1 MKPVLC
7 LKRADCTDFNDAYI
21 HDVINVQ
28 FVCPLPN
35 SSFPLFQVPRNSP
48 EHMLFLSFLPSV
60 RDMQESNCKKFDVAV
75 VGGGVVGCAILHEF
89 TSLGLSCILCEKE
102 ENLVSG
108 ASSGNSGTLHTGFD
122 APLDSLELQCL
133 QRARGLNERFF
144 YNNNIPFRKSGG
156 FIVAWDEKDLDKLP
170 ELVAKAHEAGVTDV
184 RQVTA
189 DELLQK
195 EPELSHKA
203 LGAVFVPG
211 ESLVDPWKVP
221 ITLANIALTQNATIL
236 TSCHVTGGKRQD
248 NHFWQLSTSKGPIT
262 ASVVINCA
270 GLFGDEFET
279 IHRQSPFT
287 IIPRKGQYAVFGKSA
302 GRLLNSIIF
311 PVPTPKTKGV
321 LLFPTVYGNIVVGP
335 TAEDQLDRNNAE
347 INEAVIESLVSH
359 AHTVLP
365 SLKEHAVIGTYA
377 GLRPA
382 TEFKDYFID
391 CHPAEGWIT
400 VGGIRSTGLS
410 ACLGIAKHV
419 ASFLPSLGLKNS
431 SNPLV
436 SGVRKAD
443 RDWKIT
449 HPITKFGLL
458 IDGHKIDD

>member
-1 MKPVLC
+1 
-7 LKRADCTDFNDAYI
+7 
-21 HDVINVQ
+21 
-28 FVCPLPN
+28 
-35 SSFPLFQVPRNSP
+35 
-48 EHMLFLSFLPSV
+48 MLFLSPV
-60 RDMQESNCKKFDVAV
+60 CDMQGSKKFDVVV

-122 APLDSLELQCL
+122 APLDSLELRCL
-133 QRARGLNERFF
+133 QRARDLNESFF
-144 YNNNIPFRKSGG
+144 SNNNIPYRKSGG
-156 FIVAWDEKDLDKLP
+156 FIVAWNENDLDKLP
-170 ELVAKAHEAGVTDV
+170 ELVAKAYKAGVTDV

-189 DELLQK
+189 NELLEK
-195 EPELSHKA
+195 EPQLSHKA
-203 LGAVFVPG
+203 LGAVYVPG

-221 ITLANIALTQNATIL
+221 ITLANIATTRNATIL
-236 TSCHVTGGKRQD
+236 TSCHVTGGKRQK
-248 NHFWQLSTSKGPIT
+248 NHWQLSTSKGPIT

-270 GLFGDEFET
+270 GLFGDELET

-287 IIPRKGQYAVFGKSA
+287 IKPRKGQYAVFGKSA

-321 LLFPTVYGNIVVGP
+321 LVFPTVYGNIVVGP

-347 INEAVIESLVSH
+347 INEAVIESLVTH
-359 AHTVLP
+359 AHTILP
-365 SLKEHAVIGTYA
+365 SLKEHSVIGTYA

-382 TEFKDYFID
+382 TEFKDYCID
-391 CHPAEGWIT
+391 CHPGEGWIT

-419 ASFLPSLGLKNS
+419 ASYLPSFGFKNS
-431 SNPLV
+431 NNPPVTGLTV
-436 SGVRKAD
+436 AD
-443 RDWKIT
+443 KDWKIT

-458 IDGHKIDD
+458 ADDQKIDD

>member
-1 MKPVLC
+1 MTC
-7 LKRADCTDFNDAYI
+7 QT
-21 HDVINVQ
+21 VIA
-28 FVCPLPN
+28 PAAALI
-35 SSFPLFQVPRNSP
+35 SSFPLSP
-48 EHMLFLSFLPSV
+48 SLTDLDRPSLTMEV
-60 RDMQESNCKKFDVAV
+60 SKKFDVAV
-75 VGGGVVGCAILHEF
+75 VGGGVVGCAVLHEF

-102 ENLVSG
+102 ENLASG

-122 APLDSLELQCL
+122 APLDSLELHCL
-133 QRARGLNERFF
+133 QRARGLNDGFF
-144 YNNNIPFRKSGG
+144 SNNNIPYRKSGG
-156 FIVAWDEKDLDKLP
+156 FIVAWNENDLDKLP
-170 ELVAKAHEAGVTDV
+170 ELVAKAHKAGVSDV

-189 DELLQK
+189 DELLEK
-195 EPELSHKA
+195 EPELNHKA
-203 LGAVFVPG
+203 LGAVYVPG
-211 ESLVDPWKVP
+211 ESLVDPWKFP
-221 ITLANIALTQNATIL
+221 ITLANIATTQNATIF
-236 TSCHVTGGKRQD
+236 TSCHVTGGKRQG
-248 NHFWQLSTSKGPIT
+248 NHWQLSTSKGAIT

-270 GLFGDEFET
+270 GLFGDELET

-287 IIPRKGQYAVFGKSA
+287 IQPRKGQYAVFSKSA

-321 LLFPTVYGNIVVGP
+321 LIFPTVYGNIVVGP

-382 TEFKDYFID
+382 TEFKDYCID

-419 ASFLPSLGLKNS
+419 ASFLPSLGLQH
-431 SNPLV
+431 SNYPPV
-436 SGVRKAD
+436 SGVIKAD
-443 RDWKIT
+443 KDWKVT
-449 HPITKFGLL
+449 HPITKFGLSTG
-458 IDGHKIDD
+458 DHKIDD